1 MRLVIVICL
10 AVVAG
15 ALPYVLGRY
24 LIQEGS
30 PRALIVVSLG
40 SMLSMGMASVV
51 VLGTIVGPATLPTRA
66 LPALVERCVDAAG
79 QLFRHPVQ
87 HWPRI
92 VAALLLLGLAIRL
105 IWSAVHTIRAARG
118 ERALLSSLPAHPIDE
133 QGLVHVVDCDRP
145 LALTVGTM
153 RRSRIYISKGLL
165 GRVSPDTIAAV
176 LAHERAHARG
186 RHGSLQS
193 LGRTVSHAF
202 SFIPPMRL
210 AADHL
215 IIGLEVAADECA
227 VKVVGDPV
235 VLASALVDV
244 AAHTQGRPVGALAAG
259 ADGLAARVGRLTR
272 SRPPD
277 RATRGRA
284 GSFAAAFA
292 GAVLVSIALSL
303 PLSAR
308 NLTGSARTETEAVHA
323 VCHLPHDQG
332 SSTADVAR

>member
-10 AVVAG
+10 AIVAG

-24 LIQEGS
+24 LVQEGS

-145 LALTVGTM
+145 LALTVGAMT
-153 RRSRIYISKGLL
+153 RPRIYISKGLL

-215 IIGLEVAADECA
+215 IIGLEMAADECA
-227 VKVVGDPV
+227 VKVVGDPL

-244 AAHTQGRPVGALAAG
+244 AAHTQCRPVGALAAG

-277 RATRGRA
+277 PATRGRA
-284 GSFAAAFA
+284 GSFAAAFV

-308 NLTGSARTETEAVHA
+308 NLTGSARDEAVHA
-323 VCHLPHDQG
+323 VCHLPHAQG

>member
-1 MRLVIVICL
+1 MRLAIVCGL
-10 AVVAG
+10 AIVAG
-15 ALPYVLGRY
+15 ALPYVLGRH

-30 PRALIVVSLG
+30 PRALIAVSLG
-40 SMLSMGMASVV
+40 SMMAMAMASVV
-51 VLGTIVGPATLPTRA
+51 VLGTVVGPATLPTRA

-79 QLFRHPVQ
+79 QLFRHPIQ

-92 VAALLLLGLAIRL
+92 VAALLLLGLVSRL
-105 IWSAVHTIRAARG
+105 IWSAVHTIRAARR
-118 ERALLSSLPAHPIDE
+118 ERAVLASLPAHPFDE
-133 QGLVHVVDCDRP
+133 QELVHVVECDRP
-145 LALTVGTM
+145 LALTVGTLM
-153 RRSRIYISKGLL
+153 RPRIYVSNGLL
-165 GRVSPDTIAAV
+165 GRVSSDTIAAV

-193 LGRTVSHAF
+193 LARTVSHAF
-202 SFIPPMRL
+202 SFFPPMRL

-215 IIGLEVAADECA
+215 ILGLELAADERA

-244 AAHTQGRPVGALAAG
+244 AAHTQDRPAGALAAG
-259 ADGLAARVGRLTR
+259 ADGLSARVGRLTN

-277 RATRGRA
+277 HATRARA
-284 GSFAAAFA
+284 GSFATAFA

-308 NLTGSARTETEAVHA
+308 NLTGSARTEAVHA
-323 VCHLPHDQG
+323 VCHLPHDQ
-332 SSTADVAR
+332 ARRPPM